1 MFLNFF
7 LSLIFFII
15 LKPFKLYPSNSYR
28 IVIEHLFGKS
38 FKFTEKS
45 TYDRLIVIKYY
56 FKVLAY
62 KIRPLNKL
70 NDNEILIFDN
80 SSKSKKIRIEFLSY
94 YLKNKNFNFIS
105 YCDLC
110 CFKSRFEKVI
120 FIAISLPF
128 VLIFFVLSQFF
139 KYQSSIALFV
149 EYSLVISNLLKT
161 LRKNNQLSKI
171 YYFSIYE
178 RESNF
183 FSKVII
189 NHTGI
194 EVVKISSD
202 TPLIFWNQ
210 FILCDKLLL
219 CNSYQYDELKSKQI
233 CTQISDVEILGP
245 ERSFSYR
252 NLYNQD
258 SSTPSNTIG
267 FYSTASWVRDK
278 NNAIFQGVDFTK
290 IELKVLKVIKQIV
303 QENKKNKL
311 FILLHPKEKKY
322 SIKDL
327 KTHYSNILGSD
338 IVFEFLNYN
347 QSTAQ
352 LFDKIDLGISFNSS
366 VIHERLY
373 CGFKSILFPNN
384 PDFPLIN
391 SPLSN
396 ICASSTLELK
406 KLIDESLN
414 MSTSNFFKIF
424 DLQPYSFRKINL

>member
-110 CFKSRFEKVI
+110 CFESRLEKVI

-139 KYQSSIALFV
+139 KYKSSLALFV
-149 EYSLVISNLLKT
+149 EYSLVISKLLKT
-161 LRKNNQLSKI
+161 LNENYQLKKI

-183 FSKVII
+183 FSKEII
-189 NHTGI
+189 NRTGI
-194 EVVKISSD
+194 EVVKIASD
-202 TPLIFWNQ
+202 TPLVFWNK

-219 CNSYQYDELKSKQI
+219 CNSYQYDELKSNQI
-233 CTQISDVEILGP
+233 CAQISDIEIFGP

-252 NLYNQD
+252 NLYDQD

-267 FYSTASWVRDK
+267 FYSTASWVRDA
-278 NNAIFQGVDFTK
+278 NDAIFQDVDFTK
-290 IELKVLKVIKQIV
+290 LELNVLKVLKQVV
-303 QENKKNKL
+303 LENKENQL

-322 SIKDL
+322 SIEDL
-327 KTHYSNILGSD
+327 RTHYSNILGSD

-347 QSTAQ
+347 KPTAQ

-373 CGFKSILFPNN
+373 CGFKSLLFPNN
-384 PDFPLIN
+384 PNFPLIN

-406 KLIDESLN
+406 KLIDESLKI
-414 MSTSNFFKIF
+414 TTFDFFKKF
-424 DLQPYSFRKINL
+424 GLQIYSFRKINL

>member
-7 LSLIFFII
+7 LSLIFFIV

-62 KIRPLNKL
+62 KIRPLDKL

-80 SSKSKKIRIEFLSY
+80 SSISKKIRIEFLSY
-94 YLKNKNFNFIS
+94 YLDNKNFNFIS
-105 YCDLC
+105 YYDLC
-110 CFKSRFEKVI
+110 CFESRIEKVI
-120 FIAISLPF
+120 FIIISIPF
-128 VLIFFVLSQFF
+128 VIIFFILSQFF
-139 KYQSSIALFV
+139 KYKSSIALFV
-149 EYSLVISNLLKT
+149 EYCLVIKNFLRT
-161 LRKNNQLSKI
+161 LIKNNQVKKI

-189 NHTGI
+189 NRTGLEI
-194 EVVKISSD
+194 IKISSD
-202 TPLIFWNQ
+202 TPLFFWNK

-219 CNSYQYDELKSKQI
+219 CNAYQYDELKSNQI
-233 CTQISDVEILGP
+233 CTQISDIEILGP

-252 NLYNQD
+252 NLYDQD

-290 IELKVLKVIKQIV
+290 IELKVLKVIKQV
-303 QENKKNKL
+303 LKENIKNKL

-322 SIKDL
+322 SINDL
-327 KTHYSNILGSD
+327 KIHYSNILGSD

-347 QSTAQ
+347 QSTDQ
-352 LFDKIDLGISFNSS
+352 IFDKIDLGISFNSS

-384 PDFPLIN
+384 PDFPLTN

-406 KLIDESLN
+406 KLIDESLKI
-414 MSTSNFFKIF
+414 STFNFFKKF
-424 DLQPYSFRKINL
+424 DLQSYSFRKINL